1 MFAENCE
8 QCHGAT
14 GSGSGAVGYRN
25 VAPSILDDSPVEI
38 AEAVREGP
46 DVMPV
51 FGPRVIDD
59 KSLDD
64 AIAYVG
70 YLRTAQYNPGGLQ
83 LANLGPAA
91 EGFAAWVL
99 GMSFLVLLARRIGT
113 AE

>member
-1 MFAENCE
+1 
-8 QCHGAT
+8 
-14 GSGSGAVGYRN
+14 
-25 VAPSILDDSPVEI
+25 
-38 AEAVREGP
+38 
-46 DVMPV
+46 MPV